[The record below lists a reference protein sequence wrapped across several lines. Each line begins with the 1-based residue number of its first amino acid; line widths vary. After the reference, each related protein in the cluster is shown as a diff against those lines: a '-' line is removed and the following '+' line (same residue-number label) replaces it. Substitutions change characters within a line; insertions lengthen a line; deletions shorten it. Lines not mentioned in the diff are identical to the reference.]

1 MKDGFVRP
9 LELPESMIHPGGS
22 AACIYCKTL
31 SNNRNR
37 RMARTPI
44 NILSASAMLLAL
56 LASTASLAAEPVVT
70 APKQNL
76 PAIVVTKAETRMLTD
91 KVVATGTVKA
101 VEEVY
106 IQPQVDGLSIR
117 TLNADVGD
125 RVTADSTLATLND
138 DALVLQKS
146 QMAATNAKGEA
157 TLAQLHAQL
166 VEAQANAA
174 ETEQQRARAV
184 AMGAKGTVST
194 SQVEQ
199 ANASAA
205 ANNARVVS
213 AQQAIIVAE
222 ADLKVTATQ
231 IADIDLKLARTGVK
245 TPVSGTV
252 ASRNAR
258 VGAIANGSGD
268 PLFTIIRDSDVEL
281 IADVSEVDIV
291 KIVPGQKA
299 TIALSG
305 SRDKLTG
312 SVRLVSPTV
321 DSTTRLG
328 AVHISI
334 DDDSKARAGMYGS
347 AEIIIRETQ
356 GVALPLTAV
365 NSDEDGSSVRKV
377 QNGIVKFANVET
389 GIQDG
394 AYVQIVNG
402 LNAGEE
408 VVAKAGAYV
417 RDGDHITPVHDMPAA
432 TN

>member
-1 MKDGFVRP
+1 
-9 LELPESMIHPGGS
+9 
-22 AACIYCKTL
+22 
-31 SNNRNR
+31 
-37 RMARTPI
+37 MALTPQKL
-44 NILSASAMLLAL
+44 LSAIAILLVLPATSSAFAE
-56 LASTASLAAEPVVT
+56 EPVVT

-76 PAIVVTKAETRMLTD
+76 PAIVVTDALERTLVD
-91 KVVATGTVKA
+91 KIVATGTVKA

-125 RVTADSTLATLND
+125 KVQADSTLATLND
-138 DALVLQKS
+138 DALILEKS
-146 QMAATNAKGEA
+146 QSEATKAKGEA

-166 VEAQANAA
+166 VEAQANAEEA
-174 ETEQQRARAV
+174 EQQRARAV

-199 ANASAA
+199 ANATAA
-205 ANNARVVS
+205 ANRARVVS
-213 AQQAIIVAE
+213 AQQAIAVAE
-222 ADLKVTATQ
+222 ADLKVTDSQ

-245 TPVSGTV
+245 TPVAGTV

-281 IADVSEVDIV
+281 VADVSESDIM

-299 TIALSG
+299 TISLSG
-305 SRDKLTG
+305 SREKLSG

-321 DSTTRLG
+321 DAVTRLG

-334 DDDSKARAGMYGS
+334 DDDAKARAGMYGS
-347 AEIIIRETQ
+347 AEIIIRKTQ

-377 QNGIVKFANVET
+377 ENGIVRFANVET

-394 AYVQIVNG
+394 AYVEIVSG
-402 LNAGEE
+402 LKAGEE

-417 RDGDHITPVHDMPAA
+417 RDGDHITPVRDMPAA
-432 TN
+432 SN